1 MPKNQREETE
11 PGMKRK
17 QYEEEL
23 RKLQMELCRLQERVV
38 HPGACVIVVLEGSL
52 AGSRWIGKGWP
63 PNRSARLGVACPF
76 QRPAD
81 RLPAI
86 SQHLTDLSEF
96 KDLRQK
102 G

>member
-38 HPGACVIVVLEGSL
+38 HPVACVIVVLEGSL
-52 AGSRWIGKGWP
+52 VG
-63 PNRSARLGVACPF
+63 
-76 QRPAD
+76 
-81 RLPAI
+81 
-86 SQHLTDLSEF
+86 
-96 KDLRQK
+96 
-102 G
+102 